1 MAYYRK
7 WVSTQNQ
14 ILIAKENLKVELYLS
29 NYATKS
35 EVKKALSVDTPEFGK
50 NFDLSI
56 LKSKIDELDVDELK
70 SVPSDLSELSNVVEK
85 DVVK

>member
-1 MAYYRK
+1 MTYFRK

-14 ILIAKENLKVELYLS
+14 ILIAEEKLKVELYLS
-29 NYATKS
+29 NYPTKS
-35 EVKKALSVDTPEFGK
+35 EVKKTTSVDTPEFGK

-56 LKSKIDELDVDELK
+56 LKSKIDELDVDKLK

-85 DVVK
+85 PVVK

>member
-1 MAYYRK
+1 MAYYGK

-14 ILIAKENLKVELYLS
+14 ILIAEEELKVELYLS

-35 EVKKALSVDTPEFGK
+35 EMKKATNVDTSEFGK

-70 SVPSDLSELSNVVEK
+70 SVPSDLSELSNVVET